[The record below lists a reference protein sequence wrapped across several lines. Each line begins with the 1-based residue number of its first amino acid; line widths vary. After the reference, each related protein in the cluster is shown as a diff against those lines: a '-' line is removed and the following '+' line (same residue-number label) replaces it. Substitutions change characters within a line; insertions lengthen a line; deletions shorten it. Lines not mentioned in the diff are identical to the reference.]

1 VSELTTDRSGRI
13 DPAPTRQYRRW
24 RVLLSLLVI
33 ATLILADHATSLTF
47 RANLGEGGLQTTLNQ
62 RQSLAGACAPCG
74 APCRPED

>member
-1 VSELTTDRSGRI
+1 VSQPTTDRT
-13 DPAPTRQYRRW
+13 DTVPARHYRRW
-24 RVLLSLLVI
+24 RVMLSLLLITV
-33 ATLILADHATSLTF
+33 LILADHATSLTF